1 MKGRPKTWDQKRRK
15 GANPATA
22 VPVTILTKAPKC
34 PKGFS
39 AEMRATWKQTAADL
53 IVMGC
58 FTTQSLIPLESYCY
72 SIANMRKTMR
82 DKKAKTTTKTAAVK
96 ECRIAAET
104 LGLTPAAHSK
114 MRRPV
119 SAAPIDSADDQL
131 FAEIVN

>member
-1 MKGRPKTWDQKRRK
+1 LKGRPKTWDQKRR
-15 GANPATA
+15 GLNPATA
-22 VPVTILTKAPKC
+22 VPVTILTKVPKC

-39 AEMRATWKQTAADL
+39 KEMRETWKQTGEDL

-58 FTTQSLIPLESYCY
+58 FTTQSRIPLESYCY
-72 SIANMRKTMR
+72 SVANMRKTMR
-82 DKKAKTTTKTAAVK
+82 DTKAKTTTKTAAVK

-114 MRRPV
+114 MRRPTSSTPV
-119 SAAPIDSADDQL
+119 DSADDQT

>member
-15 GANPATA
+15 GANPVTD
-22 VPVTILTKAPKC
+22 VPVTLLKKVPKAPKR
-34 PKGFS
+34 F
-39 AEMRATWKQTAADL
+39 AREMCQTWKITAQEL
-53 IVMGC
+53 IVNGLL
-58 FTTQSLIPLESYCY
+58 TVQSLIPLESYCY
-72 SIANMRKTMR
+72 SVANMRKTMR

-114 MRRPV
+114 MRRPT